1 MAVTWKVP
9 AVGDASNWCPKSVV
23 DSASVRDSS
32 QGTDRLEAILEAVV
46 DRVRGAVRKGKVTP
60 VSLTA
65 GSVPP
70 EAVGHVW
77 TLAIDRLAMGGSP
90 ELSRYTE
97 TESFKSA
104 RTAAEDWLKAVSDP
118 KDPAGTDYP
127 SDPDTSTSGM
137 SRTVRVEPLAD
148 GDILTRDQCE
158 GL

>member
-9 AVGDASNWCPKSVV
+9 VVGDASNWLPKSVV
-23 DSASVRDSS
+23 DAASIRDPL
-32 QGTDRLEAILEAVV
+32 QGTEKLTAILEACV

-60 VSLTA
+60 VSLTT

-70 EAVGHVW
+70 EAVAHVW
-77 TLAIDRLAMGGSP
+77 TLAVDKLAMGGSP

-104 RTAAEDWLKAVSDP
+104 RQAAEDWLKAVSDP
-118 KDPAGTDYP
+118 KDAVGTDYP
-127 SDPDTSTSGM
+127 ADPDTDASGM
-137 SRTVRVEPLAD
+137 ARTVVVTPNAD
-148 GDILTRDQCE
+148 GEIMTRDQCE